1 MKITISGTPG
11 SGKTTVAEILAKKL
25 RLKHYSI
32 GNLRGKMALER
43 GIDIDELNK
52 LGEREEFTDKEVD
65 EYQREL
71 GEKEDNF
78 IIDGRLSYHFIPS
91 SVKIFLDVDLK
102 TSCERIMKDERADEK
117 TFDTVEETEQHI
129 KNRIASDDLRYK
141 KYYGLDY
148 KDKTQYDL
156 LIDTSEMTAEE
167 VAENI
172 TKYLEK
178 EKNL

>member
-1 MKITISGTPG
+1 MLTLKDFLEATNR
-11 SGKTTVAEILAKKL
+11 LCKL
-25 RLKHYSI
+25 HVPTRNAS
-32 GNLRGKMALER
+32 E
-43 GIDIDELNK
+43 D
-52 LGEREEFTDKEVD
+52 FTDKEVD

-91 SVKIFLDVDLK
+91 SVKVFLDVNLE
-102 TSCERIMKDERADEK
+102 TGCNRIMKDERADEK

-129 KNRIASDDLRYK
+129 KNRIKSDDYRYK
-141 KYYGLDY
+141 KYYNLDY

-156 LIDTSEMTAEE
+156 IIDTSEMTAKE

-172 TKYLEK
+172 TKYLQK

>member
-11 SGKTTVAEILAKKL
+11 SGKTTVAKILAEKL
-25 RLKHYSI
+25 GLNHYSI
-32 GNLRGKMALER
+32 GDLRGKMALER
-43 GIDIDELNK
+43 DIDIDELNR
-52 LGEREEFTDKEVD
+52 LGEREDFTDKEVD

-91 SVKIFLDVDLK
+91 SVKVFLDVNLE
-102 TSCERIMKDERADEK
+102 TGCNRIMKDERADEK

-129 KNRIASDDLRYK
+129 KNRIKSDDYRYK
-141 KYYGLDY
+141 KYYNLDY

-156 LIDTSEMTAEE
+156 IIDTSEMTAKE

-172 TKYLEK
+172 TKYLQK